1 MDAAADGVRQVLV
14 VEAGQGAKR
23 AGPVAGLPLT
33 GAVGLVDGSDLPAA
47 RGKPFGHL
55 GGGNAGAD
63 YHSPSERGRVGDGGI
78 RPVAREH
85 LAFAV
90 NAEAALRHEDT
101 KCKGPPSCRG

>member
-1 MDAAADGVRQVLV
+1 MLV

-23 AGPVAGLPLT
+23 AGPVAGLPLA

-47 RGKPFGHL
+47 RGESLGHL
-55 GGGNAGAD
+55 GAANAGAD
-63 YHSPSERGRVGDGGI
+63 HHSPSGRGLVGDGGI

-90 NAEAALRHEDT
+90 SAEAAFRHEVGLLLPRWT
-101 KCKGPPSCRG
+101 LPLIES